1 MIRNIKGLLL
11 EYSTRHKTVF
21 IFSLVVLFWTI
32 FDSIMQYITP
42 LLIEERGFSM
52 SIIGF
57 IIGTS
62 SITGV
67 FFDFLISKVFK
78 NTNYRRMFLIM
89 FAICAVYPFLLW
101 QAKTFWFFLFVMAV
115 WGVYFDLYGFGAF
128 NFISRYTKKENHSSD
143 FGIVQIFR
151 ALGGILAPLIVGL
164 VIVDYIDWRAFTF
177 GWFFLGI
184 GFIFFLFL
192 IVLMRKHHLTD
203 DILLNQPRRKNFFIE
218 IHLWK
223 KIGRLM
229 SPVLFLTFFLFFVEA
244 FFWTLAPLYAETTN
258 LKAFGGLFLTA
269 YTLPALLVGWF
280 VGSFTKRFGK
290 KRTAFVGVLIGSL
303 VLSSFA
309 YLPDS
314 MVSIIAVF
322 VASIFISMSLPAINS
337 AYADYISEAPQVEG
351 EIEGLEDFAFNIG
364 YVLGPISAGIF
375 ADIFSIPVAF
385 SILGLFGVILA
396 FILLIKTPKSIDI
409 NIQPSEL

>member
-1 MIRNIKGLLL
+1 M

-21 IFSLVVLFWTI
+21 MFSLVVLFFTI
-32 FDSIMQYITP
+32 FDSTMSYITP

-52 SIIGF
+52 SMIGI

-62 SITGV
+62 SITGA
-67 FFDFLISKVFK
+67 FFDFLISKFFK
-78 NTNYRRMFLIM
+78 NTNYKRMFLIL
-89 FAICAVYPFLLW
+89 FAICTIYPFLLW
-101 QAKTFWFFLFVMAV
+101 QAKTLWFFLFVMAV

-128 NFISRYTKKENHSSD
+128 NFVSRYTKKEDHSSD

-151 ALGGILAPLIVGL
+151 ALGGILGPLIVGL
-164 VIVDYIDWRAFTF
+164 VIIDYVDWRAFTL
-177 GWFFLGI
+177 GWFFLGV
-184 GFIFFLFL
+184 GFVFFL
-192 IVLMRKHHLTD
+192 VLMVLMHKYHSTD
-203 DILLNQPRRKNFFIE
+203 EILFNQPRRKNLFIE
-218 IHLWK
+218 LHLWK

-269 YTLPALLVGWF
+269 YTLPALLVGWL

-290 KRTAFVGVLIGSL
+290 KKTAFIGVLIGSL

-314 MVSIIAVF
+314 AVSIVAVF
-322 VASIFISMSLPAINS
+322 FASVFISMSLPAINS

-364 YVLGPISAGIF
+364 YVLGPISAGIL

-385 SILGLFGVILA
+385 SILGLFGAILA
-396 FILLIKTPKSIDI
+396 LVLLIKTPESIDI
-409 NIQPSEL
+409 STEPSEL

>member
-1 MIRNIKGLLL
+1 
-11 EYSTRHKTVF
+11 
-21 IFSLVVLFWTI
+21 
-32 FDSIMQYITP
+32 
-42 LLIEERGFSM
+42 
-52 SIIGF
+52 
-57 IIGTS
+57 
-62 SITGV
+62 
-67 FFDFLISKVFK
+67 
-78 NTNYRRMFLIM
+78 
-89 FAICAVYPFLLW
+89 
-101 QAKTFWFFLFVMAV
+101 
-115 WGVYFDLYGFGAF
+115 
-128 NFISRYTKKENHSSD
+128 KKENYSSD

-164 VIVDYIDWRAFTF
+164 VIVDYVNWRAFTL

-184 GFIFFLFL
+184 GFVFFLFL
-192 IVLMRKHHLTD
+192 IILMRKHHSTD
-203 DILLNQPRRKNFFIE
+203 EILFNRPRRKNLFIE

-269 YTLPALLVGWF
+269 YTLPAFLVGWL
-280 VGSFTKRFGK
+280 VSSFTKRFGK
-290 KRTAFVGVLIGSL
+290 KRIAFIGVLIGSL
-303 VLSSFA
+303 VLLSFV

-314 MVSIIAVF
+314 IVSIIAVF
-322 VASIFISMSLPAINS
+322 VASIFISISLPAINS

-364 YVLGPISAGIF
+364 YVLGPISAGIL

-396 FILLIKTPKSIDI
+396 FVLLMITPKSIDI
-409 NIQPSEL
+409 NTEPSEL